1 MLWFDTTIFILTL
14 VQALR
19 MRHLFPGRL
28 LEIMFRDGMLHVY
41 YPRVSAE
48 QILTRPVAGSFQGP
62 CTMGEW
68 NAAEAVIGPAS

>member
-19 MRHLFPGRL
+19 MRHMFPGRL
-28 LEIMFRDGMLHVY
+28 LEIMFRDGMSHIY

-48 QILTRPVAGSFQGP
+48 QILTRPVADSFQEP

-68 NAAEAVIGPAS
+68 NAVEAVIGPAS